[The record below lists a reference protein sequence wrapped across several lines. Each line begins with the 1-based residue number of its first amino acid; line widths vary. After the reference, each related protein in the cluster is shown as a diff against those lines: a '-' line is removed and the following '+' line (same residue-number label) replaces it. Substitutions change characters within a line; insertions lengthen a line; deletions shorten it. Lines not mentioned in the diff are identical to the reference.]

1 MPRQPRMM
9 IPGVPLHVV
18 QRGVHRGAIFVDDA
32 DRHTYMRLL
41 CEACGEQRV
50 AMHAFVLMS
59 NHVHMLLTPGPEPVS
74 LAKAMRVSGQ
84 CYVQYFNARH
94 LRTGTLWQGR
104 YKSCLVDTSPRH
116 VLAVMRY
123 IELNPVRAALV
134 ADPAAYRW
142 SSAGH
147 HLGLT
152 TDERLTTHPAYLGLG
167 SDRSERGLTYR
178 RWLELGTSADD
189 LDAIRRY
196 AAKER
201 AFGGQRFQAMVAATL
216 GRDSVARNRG
226 RPPIVKGN

>member
-18 QRGVHRGAIFVDDA
+18 QRGINRGAIFLDDV

-41 CEACGEQRV
+41 CEACSEQRV
-50 AMHAFVLMS
+50 AVHAFVLMS
-59 NHVHMLLTPGPEPVS
+59 NHVHLLLTPGPEPPS

-94 LRTGTLWQGR
+94 SRIGTLWQGR

-134 ADPAAYRW
+134 ADPAQYRW
-142 SSAGH
+142 SSVAH
-147 HLGLT
+147 HLGLL
-152 TDERLTTHPAYLGLG
+152 TDEQLTTHPAYLGLG
-167 SDRSERGLTYR
+167 ADARERSLRYR
-178 RWLELGTSADD
+178 NWLEQDVNAED

-201 AFGGQRFQAMVAATL
+201 AFGGRRFQAMVAETL
-216 GRDSVARNRG
+216 GRVSVARNSG

>member
-18 QRGVHRGAIFVDDA
+18 QRGINRGAIFLDDV

-41 CEACGEQRV
+41 CEACSEQRV
-50 AMHAFVLMS
+50 AVHAFVLMS
-59 NHVHMLLTPGPEPVS
+59 NHVHLLLTPGPEPPS

-94 LRTGTLWQGR
+94 SRIGTLWQGR

-134 ADPAAYRW
+134 ADPAQYRW
-142 SSAGH
+142 SSVAH
-147 HLGLT
+147 HLGLL

-167 SDRSERGLTYR
+167 ADARVRVSRYR
-178 RWLELGTSADD
+178 QWLEQGVNAAD

-201 AFGGQRFQAMVAATL
+201 AFGGRRFQAMVAETL
-216 GRDSVARNRG
+216 GRVSVARNSG
-226 RPPIVKGN
+226 RPRIVKGN